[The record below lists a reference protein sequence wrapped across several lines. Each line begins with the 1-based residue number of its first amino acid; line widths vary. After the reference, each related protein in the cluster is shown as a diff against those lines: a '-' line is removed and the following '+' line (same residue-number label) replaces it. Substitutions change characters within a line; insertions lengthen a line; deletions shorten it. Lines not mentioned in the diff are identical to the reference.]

1 MRPNFYLMKATVS
14 GALGGLLFGFDTAV
28 IAGAMDALTRLYHL
42 TDTTQGITV
51 FTAVAGT
58 VVGAMSAGAIGQKL
72 GGRETLRITAVF
84 YVISAIGCMLAWNW
98 DALLVF
104 RFLGGLGIGASS
116 VLGPVY
122 ITELAPAKW
131 RGRMVGTFQVN
142 VVIGILLAYASN
154 FAIRTLHLG
163 AWEWRVQ
170 LGVAAIPAVLFLILL
185 FGIPRS
191 PRWSVSKDRIDEAM
205 HVLKMMGDPDPA
217 AELADIK
224 LALKE
229 SHAVANEPVFQWKYR
244 YPLFLAITIGAFNQL
259 AGINAI
265 LYYLNNIF
273 ASAGFSQ
280 MSGDL
285 QSIAIGATN
294 LVFTLVGMTLIDRLG
309 RKTLLLIGAAGC
321 AACLG
326 GVAYVF
332 LTNSHQA
339 ALLGLLVVYI
349 AFFAV
354 SQGAVIWVYI
364 GEVFP
369 NVVRNKG
376 QSVGNSSHWIMNAA
390 IALVFPILAAKSG
403 GAPFVFFAVMTLVQ
417 FVTVLFFY
425 PETKGQTLEA
435 LQRRLTLPDSA
446 DEGLVEPSI
455 WSFRGRIP
463 RRDYWIRLGAL
474 ALLFALIRGLT
485 NLISVEWF
493 AVIFSVAAGLFGLA
507 TQVKRWHDLDLSGG
521 MVLLNLT
528 VVFLPVA
535 LIWQG
540 FFRGTAGPNRFGADP
555 THEE

>member
-28 IAGAMDALTRLYHL
+28 IAGAIGALTKLYGL
-42 TDTTQGITV
+42 SDTTQGITV

-58 VVGAMSAGAIGQKL
+58 VVGAMSAGAIGQKI
-72 GGRETLRITAVF
+72 GGRETLRITAVL
-84 YVISAIGCMLAWNW
+84 YVISAVGCMLAWNW
-98 DALLVF
+98 PALLFF

-131 RGRMVGTFQVN
+131 RGRMVGTFQIN

-154 FAIRTLHLG
+154 FGIRLLHLG
-163 AWEWRVQ
+163 SWEWRVQ
-170 LGVAAIPAVLFLILL
+170 LGVAALPAVLFLVLL

-191 PRWSVSKDRIDEAM
+191 PRWSVSKARIDEALE
-205 HVLKMMGDPDPA
+205 VLKLMGDPAPET
-217 AELADIK
+217 ELADIQQ
-224 LALKE
+224 ALKE

-273 ASAGFSQ
+273 AAAGFNQ
-280 MSGDL
+280 LSGDL
-285 QSIAIGATN
+285 QAIAIGATN
-294 LVFTLVGMTLIDRLG
+294 LIFTLIGMTLIDRLG
-309 RKTLLLIGAAGC
+309 RKTLLLIGAAGD
-321 AACLG
+321 AACLA

-332 LTNSHQA
+332 LTNSHQS
-339 ALLGLLVVYI
+339 ALLWLLIVYI

-403 GAPFVFFAVMTLVQ
+403 GAPFVFFAVMTVVQ

-425 PETKGQTLEA
+425 PETKGQTLEN
-435 LQRRLTLPDSA
+435 LQRRL
-446 DEGLVEPSI
+446 
-455 WSFRGRIP
+455 
-463 RRDYWIRLGAL
+463 
-474 ALLFALIRGLT
+474 
-485 NLISVEWF
+485 
-493 AVIFSVAAGLFGLA
+493 
-507 TQVKRWHDLDLSGG
+507 VKG
-521 MVLLNLT
+521 
-528 VVFLPVA
+528 
-535 LIWQG
+535 
-540 FFRGTAGPNRFGADP
+540 
-555 THEE
+555 